1 MDGFETSYSYR
12 TEDEFI
18 NGRNLMKSEGRKY
31 SQLPELHDQIMKV
44 GFANWVDYSGDDATK
59 SCGETT
65 MWDMINF
72 ACNWFTPEEY
82 EAAISNALKYADA
95 ASYIW
100 VYTHQVNW
108 WTKTNLPT
116 PYVTALARARYLAGC
131 DVTAA
136 PGSVEKRTIQVY
148 PNPASDKV
156 TIHTPFL
163 KTTITIKNVL
173 GVIVCPELPVD
184 EDQSIDFSRLS
195 NGVYFLELRSD
206 TKLQRIKIMK
216 VD

>member
-1 MDGFETSYSYR
+1 
-12 TEDEFI
+12 
-18 NGRNLMKSEGRKY
+18 
-31 SQLPELHDQIMKV
+31 MKV
-44 GFANWVDYSGDDATK
+44 GFANCVDYSGDDATK
-59 SCGETT
+59 SCGERT
-65 MWDMINF
+65 MWDMTNF

-95 ASYIW
+95 ESYIW
-100 VYTHQVNW
+100 VYTQQVNW

-131 DVTAA
+131 DVTTA
-136 PGSVEKRTIQVY
+136 PDSFERNRIQVY

-156 TIHTPFL
+156 TIHTHFI

-184 EDQSIDFSRLS
+184 EDQSIDISRLS